1 MYYHVSSLR
10 KEGDKLLRTDKIG
23 YDYCCYASSCDLST
37 FEKYIECY
45 NNLLLSNVYAMTHRT
60 AQKWICE
67 YIFEKV
73 RKYHYPDLPSRLW
86 GIFLTNSLE
95 AAKEFLYEKR
105 NYPVYMI
112 FEIVIKDEE
121 SVHCFD
127 MDIFT
132 KAHTNLETD
141 PLNPSFYNE
150 AFELAKQ
157 YWETNNTYTGT
168 KEYLVEDES
177 LIIGKELFCLT
188 PEGEEK

>member
-1 MYYHVSSLR
+1 MYYHVSSKR
-10 KEGDKLLRTDKIG
+10 KEGDKLLRITKFG

-37 FEKYIECY
+37 FEKYVECY
-45 NNLLLSNVYAMTHRT
+45 NKLLLSNVFTFTERT
-60 AQKWICE
+60 ASKWICE

-73 RKYHYPDLPSRLW
+73 RNYHYSYLPSRLW

-95 AAKEFLYEKR
+95 AAKEFLYERR
-105 NYPVYMI
+105 NYPGSRI

-132 KAHTNLETD
+132 KAHTNLEND

-168 KEYLVEDES
+168 KEYLVENES